1 MPGDNLHD
9 LRAFIA
15 VARERSF
22 TQAAAQLGVSQSALS
37 HTIRGLEER
46 LGITSWLMEDDYPH
60 IESVWP
66 NTATLFA
73 EQTATFEPAFTE
85 RLAWRNASEL
95 FRFSMPYGSR
105 NA

>member
-1 MPGDNLHD
+1 MIRRTFSFSTQELE
-9 LRAFIA
+9 
-15 VARERSF
+15 VARD
-22 TQAAAQLGVSQSALS
+22 
-37 HTIRGLEER
+37 LEER

-73 EQTATFEPAFTE
+73 EQTASFEPVFTE